1 MAYRSLRDFL
11 KKLEAAGELVRVS
24 EPVSSVL
31 EMTEI
36 HRRLLAQGG
45 PAVLFENVIRADGE
59 RSAMPCLVNLFGTVK
74 RVAMGVTLEGRERTT
89 AADLREVG
97 ELLAFLRAPEPPR
110 GLKDAVDLLPM
121 AKTVMSIRPA
131 TVSRAPVQQV
141 VWTGDKI
148 DLGRLPIQTCWP
160 GEPAPLITW
169 PLVVTKGPSEAREDD
184 YNLGIYRMQ
193 VVGRDRTIMRWL
205 AHRGGAQH
213 HRRWKAAGRPEPL
226 PACAVIGADPGTIL
240 AAVTP
245 VPDTLSEYQF
255 AGLLRGAKVELVPA
269 KTVPL
274 MVPAQA
280 EIVIEGHVLLDE
292 YADEG
297 PYGDHTGYYNSVER
311 FPVFQVSAI
320 TMRKDPIYLT
330 TFTGRPPDEPS
341 VLGEALNEVFVPL
354 IRQQFPEITDFWL
367 PPEGCSY
374 RIAVVSMKKAYPGH
388 AKRVMMGVW
397 SYLRQ
402 FMYTKWVIV
411 VDDDIDARD
420 WKDVMWA
427 VSTRMD
433 PARDVTLVENTPID
447 YLDFASPESGLGS
460 KIGLDATD
468 KWPPETKREWGT
480 RLAMDPAVVDAVT
493 ARWAKLGLPGEAAP
507 AKAR

>member
-1 MAYRSLRDFL
+1 MPYASLREFIER
-11 KKLEAAGELVRVS
+11 LERERRLVRVAT
-24 EPVSSVL
+24 PVSPVL

-36 HRRLLAQGG
+36 QTRLLATGG
-45 PAVLFENVIRADGE
+45 PAVLFENPIRADGE
-59 RSAMPCLVNLFGTVK
+59 PSPIPCLANLFGTVG
-74 RVAMGVTLEGRERTT
+74 RVAAGVTLGGAERTN
-89 AADLREVG
+89 AQELRQVG
-97 ELLAFLRAPEPPR
+97 ELLAYLRQPEPPR
-110 GLKDAVDLLPM
+110 GVKDALELLPL
-121 AKTVMSIRPA
+121 ARTVMSMRPK
-131 TVSRAPVQQV
+131 TVRSAPVQEV
-141 VWTGDKI
+141 VLEGEAI
-148 DLGRLPIQTCWP
+148 DLGQLPVQTCWP
-160 GEPAPLITW
+160 REPAPLITW
-169 PLVVTKGPSEAREDD
+169 PLVVTRGPGATREDD

-193 VVGRDRTIMRWL
+193 VIGRDRTLMRWL

-213 HRRWKAAGRPEPL
+213 HRRWKAAGKPEPL

-255 AGLLRGAKVELVPA
+255 AGLLRGAKVDLVRA

-274 MVPAQA
+274 LVPAQA
-280 EIVIEGHVLLDE
+280 EIVIEGHVLLDA

-297 PYGDHTGYYNSVER
+297 PYGDHTGYYNAVEP

-320 TMRKDPIYLT
+320 TMRRDPIYLT
-330 TFTGRPPDEPS
+330 TYTGRPPDEPS
-341 VLGEALNEVFVPL
+341 VLGEALNEVFIPL
-354 IRQQFPEITDFWL
+354 LQQQFPEIVDFWL

-374 RIAVVSMKKAYPGH
+374 RIAVVSIRKAYPGH
-388 AKRVMMGVW
+388 AKRVMLGVW

-411 VDDDIDARD
+411 VDEGVDARD

-427 VSTRMD
+427 ISTRMD
-433 PARDVTLVENTPID
+433 PARDITLIENTPID

-468 KWPPETKREWGT
+468 KWPPETRRDWG
-480 RLAMDPAVVDAVT
+480 RPIAMDPAVVEAVT
-493 ARWAKLGLPGEAAP
+493 RKWPTLGLP
-507 AKAR
+507 